1 LPGYGLLRHAVAL
14 GRDADLLITE
24 CAYKSGEAD
33 ETWPHLNPETAA
45 RIALEAGAKKLV
57 LTHFAAGTYL
67 TLAERKVSEG
77 AAQGIFPDTLA
88 AMDGTMVD
96 L

>member
-1 LPGYGLLRHAVAL
+1 
-14 GRDADLLITE
+14 LLIAE
-24 CAYKSGEAD
+24 CAYKSGETD
-33 ETWPHLNPETAA
+33 ENWPHLNPETAA
-45 RIALEAGAKKLV
+45 RIAIEAGAKKLI

-77 AAQGIFPDTLA
+77 AAQRIFPDTLA
-88 AMDGTMVD
+88 AMDDTVVD